1 MNVRHNDD
9 DRPNSA
15 GAATVAERRSSHD
28 ASHREWR
35 WITAGQS
42 ALQKMD
48 GLNKLF
54 LGDRGILKIRKVFS
68 LALGR
73 AEYFLEGR
81 NLPLLWKYIKS
92 NALGT
97 LLNLM

>member
-54 LGDRGILKIRKVFS
+54 LGDRGILKIRKVVFPS
-68 LALGR
+68 TG
-73 AEYFLEGR
+73 EGR
-81 NLPLLWKYIKS
+81 VFSGRQKS
-92 NALGT
+92 ALT
-97 LLNLM
+97 LETH